1 MPLIRD
7 TGTRVCQAAAKIY
20 RSSGPWQPLI
30 PIILTFGQSLVLF
43 IKVTRNVRLIFETH
57 VCWKQDNIRVWAGRE
72 QLPVMLICEPKPIF
86 CSRLMPGAHHGCF
99 WNSWIA
105 FICRKLLHAHFKTC
119 LLGYKRLPSLN
130 RLRYALCGMCW
141 KFSNKPALGLQ
152 IILLIVPAFNNMSH
166 WAKTLPLCPRL
177 PPVQVQPPMFPAYLF
192 TYRCKLRRKI
202 TCGKY

>member
-1 MPLIRD
+1 
-7 TGTRVCQAAAKIY
+7 
-20 RSSGPWQPLI
+20 
-30 PIILTFGQSLVLF
+30 
-43 IKVTRNVRLIFETH
+43 
-57 VCWKQDNIRVWAGRE
+57 
-72 QLPVMLICEPKPIF
+72 MLICEPKPIF
-86 CSRLMPGAHHGCF
+86 CSRLMPCAHHGCF

-177 PPVQVQPPMFPAYLF
+177 PPCVQVQPPMFPAYLF

-202 TCGKY
+202 TCGKYYKLSPAPVLTRANLLDHGKWRMRSQANMRIPRLEERMFRLEFVQIQENTRGWLDDAPQSRRQ